1 MSLTIDTAAMFVV
14 VQGGADHRSATMVA
28 KSASRIALYMMREE
42 MRENP
47 LERGEK
53 IRWNEVRQ
61 VGE

>member
-1 MSLTIDTAAMFVV
+1 MSLRIDTAAMFVV
-14 VQGGADHRSATMVA
+14 VAQGGADHRSSTMVA

-53 IRWNEVRQ
+53 IR
-61 VGE
+61 